1 MAMVDLDDQSS
12 GRKLWAVAGGAALV
26 VAIVIAV
33 AVSIVVFDGV
43 RAGDASNAP
52 AIEQGAALAINTRAT
67 PNLGDFVAFTRPSLD
82 GVVIGRVVAG
92 PGHAVAWTA
101 GGRQI
106 DGFPAPEPYLD
117 DRSFGVER
125 APVEVPQ
132 AAVFVLTDDRNHD
145 ASRLMGLVPYDSIVG
160 VVSWRIWP
168 PSGVT

>member
-1 MAMVDLDDQSS
+1 MAMVGTDDQSS
-12 GRKLWAVAGGAALV
+12 GRKLWILAGCAATMV
-26 VAIVIAV
+26 SIIIAV

-43 RAGDASNAP
+43 RAGDASNSP

-67 PNLGDFVAFTRPSLD
+67 PHLGDFVAFTRPSLD

-92 PGHAVAWTA
+92 PGHQVAWTE

-106 DGFPAPEPYLD
+106 DGFPAPEPYLG
-117 DRSFGVER
+117 DRGFGAER

-132 AAVFVLTDDRNHD
+132 AAVFVLTDDRNHE
-145 ASRLMGLVPYDSIVG
+145 ASRIMGLVPYDSIVG

-168 PSGVT
+168 PSGVA